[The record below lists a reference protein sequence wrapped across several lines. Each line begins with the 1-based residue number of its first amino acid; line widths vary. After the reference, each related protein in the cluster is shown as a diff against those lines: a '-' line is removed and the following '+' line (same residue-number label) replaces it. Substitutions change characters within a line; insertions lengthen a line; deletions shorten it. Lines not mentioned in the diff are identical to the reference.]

1 MRQNNIC
8 PSHLDMNGMLRQI
21 QVQLRTLMAAI
32 QTNPETTQQGQE
44 TGLCQAI
51 NKHCKQD

>member
-1 MRQNNIC
+1 
-8 PSHLDMNGMLRQI
+8 MNGMLRQI
-21 QVQLRTLMAAI
+21 QVQLKTLMEAI
-32 QTNPETTQQGQE
+32 QTNLETTQQGQE